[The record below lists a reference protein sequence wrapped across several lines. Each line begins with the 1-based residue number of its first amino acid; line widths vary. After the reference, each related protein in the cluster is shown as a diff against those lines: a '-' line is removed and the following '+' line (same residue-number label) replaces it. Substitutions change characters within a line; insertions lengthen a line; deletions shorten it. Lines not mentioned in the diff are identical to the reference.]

1 MDIKLHKTATTTPRI
16 RREIQQAPASIS
28 DSELARRYRVS
39 CPTIA
44 RWRYRETQHDL
55 PHTRHNLLTTL
66 SPAQEEIVVALREYL
81 RLSVDDLLVV
91 AREFL
96 HPALSRSALQ
106 RLLKRRG
113 LPSLAALK
121 KQEKADQAPTH
132 KPFKAYTPGYIHVD
146 VKHLPQMPDENRK
159 RYLFVAIDRATR
171 WVYLEVRQHQSAQD
185 ADVFLRHVHQRA
197 PFKIKTLL
205 TDNGKTFTDRFTSG
219 GEREPSGK
227 HKVDKFCRQH
237 GIDHRLI
244 TPYRPQ
250 TNGMVERFNGRISD
264 VLNTHRFDSREDLE
278 TTLKRYNWLYNHHI
292 NQKALHHRSPI
303 GAMKQWQADR
313 PELFWK
319 RVINHAGPDS

>member
-28 DSELARRYRVS
+28 DSELAPRYRVS

-96 HPALSRSALQ
+96 HPDLSRSALQ

-146 VKHLPQMPDENRK
+146 VKHLLKCPTRTASVTFSWLSIALPAGSILRYVNISPHKMPTFF
-159 RYLFVAIDRATR
+159 YAMSIS
-171 WVYLEVRQHQSAQD
+171 VR
-185 ADVFLRHVHQRA
+185 
-197 PFKIKTLL
+197 
-205 TDNGKTFTDRFTSG
+205 
-219 GEREPSGK
+219 PS
-227 HKVDKFCRQH
+227 R
-237 GIDHRLI
+237 
-244 TPYRPQ
+244 
-250 TNGMVERFNGRISD
+250 
-264 VLNTHRFDSREDLE
+264 SR
-278 TTLKRYNWLYNHHI
+278 RC
-292 NQKALHHRSPI
+292 SPI
-303 GAMKQWQADR
+303 TARHLLIALLPAVNGSPVTSIKSISSVASMA
-313 PELFWK
+313 L
-319 RVINHAGPDS
+319 IIG